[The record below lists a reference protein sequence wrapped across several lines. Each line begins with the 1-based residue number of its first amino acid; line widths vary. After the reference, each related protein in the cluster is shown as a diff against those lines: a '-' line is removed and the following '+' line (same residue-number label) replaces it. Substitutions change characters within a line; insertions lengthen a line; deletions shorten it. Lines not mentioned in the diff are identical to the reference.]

1 MMKYYVAIILCYLLM
16 IAIVFQEAWKQVLTN
31 NRTRYI
37 IILVKNKANI
47 LEGEQ
52 KMKKFTGFEK
62 VAVIDRDGN
71 TNPWCGTD
79 KDDES
84 NYYVFKYWSKG
95 VYERIYVNDYKH
107 RTLGYI
113 DLKTEAIETDY
124 SKNSDVMRTINFF
137 LENYEIDVDNK

>member
-1 MMKYYVAIILCYLLM
+1 MK
-16 IAIVFQEAWKQVLTN
+16 E
-31 NRTRYI
+31 
-37 IILVKNKANI
+37 KN
-47 LEGEQ
+47 
-52 KMKKFTGFEK
+52 KMKKFTGYEK

-95 VYERIYVNDYKH
+95 AYERIYVNDYKH

-113 DLKTEAIETDY
+113 DLKTEAVETDY
-124 SKNSDVMRTINFF
+124 SNNSDIMRTINFF
-137 LENYEIDVDNK
+137 LENYEIDIENK

>member
-1 MMKYYVAIILCYLLM
+1 
-16 IAIVFQEAWKQVLTN
+16 
-31 NRTRYI
+31 
-37 IILVKNKANI
+37 
-47 LEGEQ
+47 
-52 KMKKFTGFEK
+52 MKKFTGYAK

-71 TNPWCGTD
+71 TNPWCGTN

-95 VYERIYVNDYKH
+95 AYERIYVNDYKR

-113 DLKTEAIETDY
+113 DLKTEAVETDY